1 MTCTE
6 LKQAFNHSLFN
17 PVLLNITSII
27 KIEKRVEFTHIPNV
41 KVNDLS
47 NRIKQSRYLKFDFL
61 TWLSLLYIAFI
72 DSFFNI

>member
-6 LKQAFNHSLFN
+6 LKQTFNHSLFN

-41 KVNDLS
+41 KVNDLC

-61 TWLSLLYIAFI
+61 TWPSLLYIAFI
-72 DSFFNI
+72 DSSFNI